1 MGEDR
6 RYDYEKYSEVR
17 TPLAEPYLNRATKY
31 ALDVANGK
39 TVAGRLVVLAARR
52 HLDDIDRARDAESGF
67 PYYFDCREADR
78 IIRFAETLTLAE
90 GDRPRPLRLYPF
102 QAFILGSLNGWRK
115 KSNRARRYRT
125 SYVQLGRQN
134 GKSLLNGILAAYYGN
149 FDGYRYPQI
158 YCTATQR
165 DQALIVYKE
174 ITKFVRSD
182 ADLDECFRIH
192 EHNSTIDCRL
202 THGIIRALSGDTK
215 RIDGFRPYLG
225 IVDEYHAHKTD
236 QMYKLLEGGM
246 KQMPSALI
254 SVITTAGFDL
264 NSPCRELY
272 EICRNILAG
281 LFENDTQFVYIAE
294 LDTEDD
300 IWDPRN
306 WVKANPALEYNPDAV
321 ENLKPIAATAKEMGG
336 NTLRDFLVK
345 QLNSWLQLTDNIY
358 IKDAD
363 GFKKLGERRRG
374 LDAFRGNRAYAGLDL
389 SSGGDLTSIALVI
402 PFGEDGVKKYYVW
415 SQSFMPA
422 RRMDEHIMTDRAP
435 YDLWRR
441 DGLITV
447 TETMG
452 GIKTDYK
459 YILAC
464 LFDIVKEFD
473 IRIECIAYDP
483 HNASAFLQDLED
495 AGYNSV
501 SVVQSARSLNDATC
515 DFELEA
521 KAGNVEYDGGN
532 ALLVWSFL
540 NAVTVSNSFGE
551 KKLDKDLRTKRIDPC
566 DAVIDAWTMAM
577 RGEET
582 IDINAAVEEW
592 LKVYGE

>member
-1 MGEDR
+1 MSLGER
-6 RYDYEKYSEVR
+6 AYTYENYAEERAPYSGKR
-17 TPLAEPYLNRATKY
+17 CLNRATRY
-31 ALDVANGK
+31 ALDVLNGK
-39 TVAGRLVVLAARR
+39 VRAGKLVRLAAKR
-52 HLDDIDRARDAESGF
+52 HLDDIDKSRGDGF
-67 PYYFDCREADR
+67 PYYFDTSEADR

-90 GDRPRPLRLYPF
+90 GDEPRPLRLYPF

-115 KSNRARRYRT
+115 KKNHARRFRT
-125 SYVQLGRQN
+125 SYIQVGRQN
-134 GKSLLNGILAAYYGN
+134 GKSLINGILAAYYGN

-165 DQALIVYKE
+165 DQALIVFNE

-182 ADLDECFRIH
+182 VDLDECFRIH
-192 EHNSTIDCRL
+192 EHNSTIDCSL
-202 THGIIRALSGDTK
+202 TGGVIRALSGDTK

-225 IVDEYHAHKTD
+225 IVDEYHAHKNN

-272 EICRNILAG
+272 ETCRNILYG
-281 LFENDTQFVYIAE
+281 VFENDTQFIYIAE
-294 LDTEDD
+294 LDEGDD
-300 IWDPRN
+300 IWLPDN
-306 WVKANPALEYNPDAV
+306 WVKANPTLEFNADALENM
-321 ENLKPIAATAKEMGG
+321 KPIAATARAMGG
-336 NTLRDFLVK
+336 MTLRDFIVK
-345 QLNSWLQLTDNIY
+345 QLNSWLQSADNVY

-363 GFKKLGERRRG
+363 AFKALGTRRRG
-374 LDAFRGNRAYAGLDL
+374 LDCFRGRRAYVGLDL

-402 PFGEDGVKKYYVW
+402 PYFDGGVKKYYVW
-415 SQSFMPA
+415 SHSYMPA
-422 RRMDEHIMTDRAP
+422 RRLDEHIMTDNAP

-441 DGLITV
+441 EGLITV

-452 GIKTDYK
+452 GVKTDYK
-459 YILAC
+459 FILSELARIASEYD
-464 LFDIVKEFD
+464 L
-473 IRIECIAYDP
+473 RIECVAYDP
-483 HNASAFLQDLED
+483 HNASAFLADLED

-501 SVVQSARSLNDATC
+501 SIVQSARSLNDATC

-532 ALLVWSFL
+532 SLLVWSFI

-551 KKLDKDLRTKRIDPC
+551 KKLDKDLKTKRIDPC
-566 DAVIDAWTMAM
+566 DAVIDAWVMAM
-577 RGEET
+577 KGEET
-582 IDINAAVEEW
+582 PDVGEMLEEW
-592 LKVYGE
+592 LKIYS